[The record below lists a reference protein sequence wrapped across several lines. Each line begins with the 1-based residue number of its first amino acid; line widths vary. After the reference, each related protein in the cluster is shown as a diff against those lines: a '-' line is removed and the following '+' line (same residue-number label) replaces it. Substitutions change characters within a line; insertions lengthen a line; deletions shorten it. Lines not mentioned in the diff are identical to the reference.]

1 MVASIQGRRERDERL
16 GVLWVLNENGYT
28 SACVLHEPVCLACT
42 KSNLTVLDI

>member
-1 MVASIQGRRERDERL
+1 MAASIQGTRERDERL

-28 SACVLHEPVCLACT
+28 SACVHEPVCLAST